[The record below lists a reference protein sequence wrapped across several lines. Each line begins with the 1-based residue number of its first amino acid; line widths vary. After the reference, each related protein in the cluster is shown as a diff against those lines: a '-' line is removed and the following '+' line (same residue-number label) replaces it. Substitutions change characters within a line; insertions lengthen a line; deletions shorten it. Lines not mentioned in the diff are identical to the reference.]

1 MYRAV
6 TRSIQVT
13 VTPTYLA
20 DQSSPPD
27 GRFFWAYAVEIEN
40 LGTETV
46 QLRTRYWRITDGHGR
61 VQEVRGEGVV
71 GKTPV
76 LAPGARFHYTS
87 GCPLETPQ
95 GIMEG
100 EYGMVTD
107 EGERFVVAIPAF
119 SLDSP
124 ADNRILH

>member
-27 GRFFWAYAVEIEN
+27 GRFFWAYSVEIEN
-40 LGTETV
+40 LGSEVV
-46 QLRTRYWRITDGHGR
+46 QLRTRYWRITDGQGR
-61 VQEVRGEGVV
+61 VQEVRGDGVV

-107 EGERFVVAIPAF
+107 EGEHFAVAIPAF

-124 ADNRILH
+124 ADHRILH

>member
-27 GRFFWAYAVEIEN
+27 GRFFWAYSVEIEN
-40 LGTETV
+40 LGSEVV
-46 QLRTRYWRITDGHGR
+46 QLRTRYWRITDGQGR
-61 VQEVRGEGVV
+61 VQEVRGDGVV

-107 EGERFVVAIPAF
+107 EGERFAVAIPAF

-124 ADNRILH
+124 ADHRILH